1 MKYPISYIYQ
11 GEENK
16 TILVIT
22 RNNQFNKN
30 SIESIQKEIDK
41 FGSVTE
47 PGKVQKAKTKFIT
60 FTYVG
65 KEAIHITKP
74 F

>member
-11 GEENK
+11 GEEKK

-65 KEAIHITKP
+65 KEATHITKP